1 MDVFA
6 VYLAGFAPTSSTFQV
21 AILLLNYRHTIYM
34 SLFSFIYLAVAA
46 ASIESFGPV
55 KHPKAVGERKSIMEA
70 HGKQQVR

>member
-1 MDVFA
+1 
-6 VYLAGFAPTSSTFQV
+6 
-21 AILLLNYRHTIYM
+21 M